1 MRFLIALLVV
11 FAGLAACG
19 NGGKQA
25 ATEEQSKTASAADT
39 EKAQKRYPTR
49 PFVDKSQG
57 EDTVTVTIHTPGDNL
72 GNMRYDLDTLK
83 IRAGQTVKLTLV
95 NTAPKGA
102 EEMEHNWVVTKP
114 GKDQMVASKGVKAG
128 EANNF
133 LPENKQHILAYTPI
147 VKQQKRV
154 SITFSIDQSGTFPFI
169 CTHPKHYPA
178 MKGTLIVRGKSS

>member
-72 GNMRYDLDTLK
+72 GNMRYDLYTLK

-102 EEMEHNWVVTKP
+102 EEMEH
-114 GKDQMVASKGVKAG
+114 
-128 EANNF
+128 NF